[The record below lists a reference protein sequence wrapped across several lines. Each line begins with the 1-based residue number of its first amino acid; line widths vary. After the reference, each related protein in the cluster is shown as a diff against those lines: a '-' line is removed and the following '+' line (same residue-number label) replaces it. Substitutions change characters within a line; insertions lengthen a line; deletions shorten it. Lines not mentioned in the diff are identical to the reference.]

1 MENNI
6 LKKSIITVV
15 GVDAVGIIAKVSS
28 YLASNNINIL
38 DINQTITGGFFNMMM
53 VVESDEK
60 TKTFP
65 DMAAELDQIGEEI
78 GMRIQVQRAEIFEMM
93 HRI

>member
-1 MENNI
+1 MENNV